1 MYIIPYWKVKVN
13 VQEEQTMSYQEKK
26 NIVSLISTLLI
37 FGFYCLYVYQ
47 KYQVGS
53 IDSTDTYRFWG
64 TVILILIPVSI
75 VTKIII
81 TIVFNIIY
89 RISTKEV
96 EPSFADELDKLIEL
110 KATKNSHYVFT
121 LGFLLAMGSLVMDMP
136 HSAMFIILILS
147 GFVSEL
153 VGTVT
158 QLYLYRK
165 GV

>member
-1 MYIIPYWKVKVN
+1 
-13 VQEEQTMSYQEKK
+13 MSYQEKK

-47 KYQVGS
+47 KYQEGS

-75 VTKIII
+75 AAKIII

-89 RISTKEV
+89 RITTKEV

-110 KATKNSHYVFT
+110 KATRNSHYVFT

-147 GFVSEL
+147 GFVSEI

>member
-1 MYIIPYWKVKVN
+1 
-13 VQEEQTMSYQEKK
+13 MSYQEKK

-47 KYQVGS
+47 KYQAGS

-75 VTKIII
+75 AAKIII

-89 RISTKEV
+89 RITTKEV

>member
-89 RISTKEV
+89 RITTKEV
-96 EPSFADELDKLIEL
+96 EPLFADELDKLIEL